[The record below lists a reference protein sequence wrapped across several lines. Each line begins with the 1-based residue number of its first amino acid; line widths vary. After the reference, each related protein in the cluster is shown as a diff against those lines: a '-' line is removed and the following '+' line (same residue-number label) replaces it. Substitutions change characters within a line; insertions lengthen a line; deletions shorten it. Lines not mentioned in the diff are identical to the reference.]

1 MKKISRELLL
11 VTSTI
16 LSISFLAGCGG
27 RSVGPDVDTSKT
39 QLYVKYNNGGM
50 GDVWLN
56 KLDAEFIELFKDYS
70 FENGK
75 KGVQIIRDDAK
86 RNVSPTDVRG
96 NQNMVYIQEKNNY
109 SEYIAAGAM
118 KDLSS
123 LLNDYAV
130 TGPET
135 KESGRKIIDK
145 IDQTFKDY
153 LNWNGSYY
161 AIPLFEA
168 NVGLTYNVD
177 LFEKKNFFLREGAT
191 ADDFSEEDFADV
203 DKLGE
208 LFIDEDHTRRSTG
221 PDGATGVEGNINHSL
236 DDGLPAT
243 YKDFRALV
251 EMMKFSYVTPF
262 IWNSTDPNYLTSL
275 SNDIWATNEG
285 KDNFIMNLKMAGN
298 PTDLVKINNGQVVR
312 DGSGNV
318 VTESLSVSASN
329 SYELSR
335 QKGKLGAL
343 DFAQLLINNGNYYTE
358 SWNTSYTTA
367 LEYFVNPDKHSRIG
381 DIGMI
386 VEGTWFLQEA
396 AKANCFN
403 GSEEKQFSA
412 KFSPMVLP
420 KQTREAVGQTY
431 VRTSDRKSLM
441 FISNYISGAQL
452 EVAKQYLS
460 FLQSD
465 HALETYTVY
474 THNPRAMIYD
484 ISQSAYNQ
492 MSYYGK
498 CVWDI
503 SRKYDSVT
511 IPLLPMSDAAKAR
524 ENEIDYTNLG
534 FATATTSGNPVKNF
548 YDWRT
553 QGVSKTSDQYL
564 VDIYNY
570 KKA

>member
-1 MKKISRELLL
+1 MKKLSKSLFLA
-11 VTSTI
+11 TSTI
-16 LSISFLAGCGG
+16 LSVTALAGCSGKK
-27 RSVGPDVDTSKT
+27 VGPDVDTSKT

-70 FENGK
+70 FESGK

-118 KDLSS
+118 KDLST
-123 LLNDYAV
+123 LLDDYAV
-130 TGPET
+130 TGVET
-135 KESGRKIIDK
+135 KETDRKIIDK

-153 LNWNGSYY
+153 LNWDGRYY

-168 NVGLTYNVD
+168 NVGLTYNVE
-177 LFEKKNFFLREGAT
+177 LFEKKNLFFRSGAT
-191 ADDFSEEDFADV
+191 ADDFSEQDFTDV
-203 DKLGE
+203 NKLGD
-208 LFIDEDHTRRSTG
+208 LFVDEDHTERSTG
-221 PDGATGVEGNINHSL
+221 PDGATGMEGNINHSL

-243 YKDFRALV
+243 YKDFRALI
-251 EMMKFSYVTPF
+251 EMMKFTYVTPF

-275 SNDIWATNEG
+275 CNDVWATNEG

-298 PTDLVKINNGQVVR
+298 ATDLVKISGNQVVH
-312 DGSGNV
+312 DEQGKV
-318 VTESLSVSASN
+318 VTESLTVATN
-329 SYELSR
+329 NRYELSR
-335 QKGKLGAL
+335 QKGKLDAIK
-343 DFAQLLINNGNYYTE
+343 FAQYLIGNGNYYSE

-367 LEYFVNPDKHSRIG
+367 LEYFINPDKHTRIG

-386 VEGTWFLQEA
+386 VEGSWFLQEA

-403 GSEEKQFSA
+403 GSTEKQFSA

-420 KQTREAVGQTY
+420 KATREEVGQPL

-441 FISNYISGAQL
+441 FISNYISGAKL

-465 HALETYTVY
+465 HALETYTIY
-474 THNPRAMIYD
+474 THNPRAMVYN
-484 ISQSAYNQ
+484 ISEDAYNQ

-503 SRKYDSVT
+503 SRNYNSYT
-511 IPLLPMSDAAKAR
+511 IPMLPMSNDAKAR

-548 YDWRT
+548 YDWKA
-553 QGVSKTSDQYL
+553 QGVSKTPEQYL

>member
-1 MKKISRELLL
+1 MKKVSKCLFLAANA
-11 VTSTI
+11 V
-16 LSISFLAGCGG
+16 LSISLLAGCGG
-27 RSVGPDVDTSKT
+27 KKVGPEVDTAKT

-56 KLDAEFIELFKDYS
+56 RLDAEFVELFKDYS
-70 FENGK
+70 FEAGK

-86 RNVSPTDVRG
+86 RNISPTDVRG
-96 NQNMVYIQEKNNY
+96 NKNMVYIQEKNNY

-118 KDLSS
+118 KDLTS
-123 LLNDYAV
+123 LVNDYAV
-130 TGPET
+130 TGVDT
-135 KESGRKIIDK
+135 KESDRKIIDK

-153 LNWNGSYY
+153 LDWNGAYY

-168 NVGLTYNVD
+168 NVGLTYNVE
-177 LFEKKNFFLREGAT
+177 LFESKNLFMREGAN
-191 ADDFSEEDFADV
+191 ADSFSAADFENG
-203 DKLGE
+203 DKLAD
-208 LFIDEDHTRRSTG
+208 LFVDENHTTRSTG
-221 PDGATGVEGNINHSL
+221 PDGTAGTM

-243 YKDFRALV
+243 YQDFKALIA
-251 EMMKFSYVTPF
+251 MMKYTNVTPF

-275 SNDIWATNEG
+275 CNDIWATNEG
-285 KDNFIMNLKMAGN
+285 KDNFIMNLKMSGN
-298 PTDLVKINNGQVVR
+298 ATDLVKIEGNSVVR

-318 VTESLSVSASN
+318 VTESLAINASN
-329 SYELSR
+329 KGELSR
-335 QKGKLGAL
+335 QKGKLAAL
-343 DFAQLLINNGNYYTE
+343 DFAQQLIGSGNFYAE

-367 LEYFVNPDKHSRIG
+367 LEYFVNSSRHTNIG

-403 GSEEKQFSA
+403 GSEEKQFAA

-420 KQTREAVGQTY
+420 KATRDQVGQTY

-441 FISNYISGAQL
+441 FISNYIDGAAL
-452 EVAKQYLS
+452 EVAKAYLS

-465 HALETYTVY
+465 HALETYTVC
-474 THNPRAMIYD
+474 THNPRAMVYN
-484 ISQSAYNQ
+484 ISEAAYNQ

-498 CVWDI
+498 RVWDV
-503 SRKYDSVT
+503 SRNYNSAT
-511 IPLLPMSDAAKAR
+511 IPMLPMSNEAKAR

-534 FATATTSGNPVKNF
+534 FATASTSGNPVKNF
-548 YDWRT
+548 FDWN
-553 QGVSKTSDQYL
+553 GSKTSDQYF

-570 KKA
+570 KKV

>member
-1 MKKISRELLL
+1 MKKVSKCLFLIANTVLAIS
-11 VTSTI
+11 V
-16 LSISFLAGCGG
+16 LAGCGG
-27 RSVGPDVDTSKT
+27 KKVGPEVDTTKT

-56 KLDAEFIELFKDYS
+56 KLDAEFIDLFKDHS
-70 FENGK
+70 FEAGK

-86 RNVSPTDVRG
+86 RNISPTDVRG
-96 NQNMVYIQEKNNY
+96 NKNMVYIQEKNNY

-118 KDLSS
+118 KDLTS
-123 LLNDYAV
+123 LINDYAV
-130 TGPET
+130 TGVDA
-135 KESGRKIIDK
+135 KESGRRIIDK

-153 LNWNGSYY
+153 LDWNGSYY

-168 NVGLTYNVD
+168 NVGLTYNVE
-177 LFEKKNFFLREGAT
+177 LFESKNLFLREGAN
-191 ADDFSEEDFADV
+191 ADNFTSSDFEHV
-203 DKLGE
+203 DRLSD
-208 LFIDEDHTRRSTG
+208 LFVDEDHTTRSIG
-221 PDGATGVEGNINHSL
+221 PDNTAGTL

-243 YKDFRALV
+243 YQDFRALIA
-251 EMMKFSYVTPF
+251 MMKLTHVIPF

-275 SNDIWATNEG
+275 CNDIWATNEG
-285 KDNFIMNLKMAGN
+285 KENFIMNLKMSGN
-298 PTDLVKINNGQVVR
+298 ATDLVKISENQVVR

-318 VTESLSVSASN
+318 VTESLAINASN
-329 SYELSR
+329 KGELSR
-335 QKGKLGAL
+335 QKGKLAAL
-343 DFAQLLINNGNYYTE
+343 DFAQLLVGKENYYFE

-367 LEYFVNPDKHSRIG
+367 LEYFINPSRHTKIG

-386 VEGTWFLQEA
+386 VEGSWFLQEA

-403 GSEEKQFSA
+403 GSEEKQFAA

-420 KQTREAVGQTY
+420 KATRAQVGETY

-441 FISNYISGAQL
+441 FISNYIDGAAL
-452 EVAKQYLS
+452 EVAKAYLS

-465 HALETYTVY
+465 HALETYTIY
-474 THNPRAMIYD
+474 THNPRAMDYN
-484 ISQSAYNQ
+484 ISNEAYNQ

-498 CVWDI
+498 CLWDI
-503 SRKYDSVT
+503 SRNYNSTT
-511 IPLLPMSDAAKAR
+511 IPMLPMSNEAKAR

-534 FATATTSGNPVKNF
+534 FATAATGGNPVKNF
-548 YDWRT
+548 FDWN
-553 QGVSKTSDQYL
+553 GSKTADQYL